1 MKYVHPRRA
10 FRSLEKV
17 TEFDVFL
24 VWIRQQ
30 NTRLYAALQVQRL
43 RRKVRHGAAIRV
55 VFYTNEPQKWSYES
69 LYRVFE
75 ESPYFDPVVVVVPRY
90 MVHVGK
96 DHTRMTLEEQYAFY
110 KDRGY
115 HVEYGYE
122 NDRYL
127 EIKTFEPDIFFY
139 LQLAEIPGVNDPST
153 VSKYALT
160 CYCPYSFSLT
170 DYRKEYLPG
179 FHRLLFR
186 YYVVH
191 EWTRERF
198 EGYAKGNSKNC
209 VVVGY
214 PKLDVYFKDMASD
227 ADKYWREPSKV
238 RIIYAPHHSV
248 GDGHDIFR
256 LSTFPNNHQ
265 VLLDLAK
272 ETRDRTTWIF
282 KPHPMLRQ
290 AVIRAGIMTK
300 EELDAYFRDWS
311 EVGQVYDQGDYFD
324 IFKSSDLMI
333 TDCASFLA
341 EYLPSGHPLIRLINP
356 GSCPLDRL
364 GNCFADCYYNV
375 HNEEELKQVFEDLIV
390 RGNDSMAT
398 HRKELARTLVDPRQ
412 TAADKVLW
420 NLQEA
425 LGIRHA

>member
-1 MKYVHPRRA
+1 MIHPKRILRKLFGKDRVERVSQSISA
-10 FRSLEKV
+10 WRIARKHSSTV
-17 TEFDVFL
+17 
-24 VWIRQQ
+24 R
-30 NTRLYAALQVQRL
+30 RL
-43 RRKVRHGAAIRV
+43 RKKVDHSPIRV

-69 LYRVFE
+69 LYRAFE
-75 ESPYFDPVVVVVPRY
+75 SNPRFEPLVVVVPRY
-90 MVHVGK
+90 AVHLGK
-96 DHTRMTLEEQYAFY
+96 DRTRMTLEQQYDFY
-110 KDRGY
+110 RQRGY
-115 HVEYGYE
+115 RVEYGYK
-122 NDRYL
+122 DGRYL
-127 EIKTFEPDIFFY
+127 EIASFQPDIFFY
-139 LQLAEIPGVNDPST
+139 LQLAEIPGVDDPAI

-160 CYCPYSFSLT
+160 CYCPYAFPLA
-170 DYRKEYLPG
+170 DYRKEYLQQ

-186 YYVVH
+186 YYLVH

-198 EGYAKGNSKNC
+198 EGYAKGNSRNC

-214 PKLDVYFKDMASD
+214 PKLDVYFKDIPED
-227 ADKYWREPSKV
+227 ADKYWKEPSKV

-248 GDGHDIFR
+248 GDGRDIFR
-256 LSTFPNNHQ
+256 FSTFPDNHQ
-265 VLLDLAK
+265 VLLDLAE

-290 AVIRAGIMTK
+290 AVIHAGIMT
-300 EELDAYFRDWS
+300 EEKLDAYFRAWS
-311 EVGQVYDQGDYFD
+311 EVGQVYDQGDYFG

-375 HNEEELKQVFEDLIV
+375 HNEEELKQVFEELV
-390 RGNDSMAT
+390 VLGNDSMAT
-398 HRKELARTLVDPRQ
+398 NRKELARTLIDPRQ
-412 TAADKVLW
+412 TAADKVLRD
-420 NLQEA
+420 LQEA